1 MNTLILYHTKTGHTL
16 EAINPL
22 VKGIIEAGGQ
32 AETILAEEFK
42 IETLKNYDSLIVAS
56 PCWGGSSGITGV
68 AFPLVNILKKL
79 PSDSL
84 KDKLCGGVAIHAKYG
99 GKGTLKHIE
108 RLLLS
113 KGCINFKIGPVVKA
127 GVLMSLYKGP
137 SVKKSDELIL
147 KQFGIEFAHECLK

>member
-99 GKGTLKHIE
+99 GMEH
-108 RLLLS
+108 
-113 KGCINFKIGPVVKA
+113 
-127 GVLMSLYKGP
+127 
-137 SVKKSDELIL
+137 
-147 KQFGIEFAHECLK
+147 